1 MSNTPNYERKD
12 GEGFLNPDKRPNA
25 SQDCWTGKIT
35 LGGQEY
41 WLNVY
46 EIKTNSKGLYRKAI
60 LKPALPS
67 ARSAEF
73 RHGEDDRPQPTRS
86 EQRGGGRGRLDDDLP
101 F

>member
-1 MSNTPNYERKD
+1 MTPNYERKD

-25 SQDCWTGKIT
+25 SQDCWTGKVT
-35 LGGQEY
+35 LEGREF

-67 ARSAEF
+67 KS
-73 RHGEDDRPQPTRS
+73 PP
-86 EQRGGGRGRLDDDLP
+86 EQRGGGRGRLDDSDMP